1 MIDICHNL
9 LSIPPTA
16 CWNANITSKS
26 IIKKTLLKVQGPDTL
41 MLTEETEHRWIALL
55 LFIGQYTECY
65 WYEDFITDLD
75 LDNESLILQLRS
87 YFEGSVTKDL
97 FYPSEKVKMI
107 VRTEQDNSLAV
118 IQNLIPLNK
127 HLILWVMEPLK
138 VDIKVSLFFRIRWY
152 YLPSCFV

>member
-26 IIKKTLLKVQGPDTL
+26 IIKKK
-41 MLTEETEHRWIALL
+41 
-55 LFIGQYTECY
+55 TECY
-65 WYEDFITDLD
+65 WHEDFLTDLD
-75 LDNESLILQLRS
+75 LDNESLILKLRS

-127 HLILWVMEPLK
+127 HLIL
-138 VDIKVSLFFRIRWY
+138 
-152 YLPSCFV
+152 